1 MSRYLVTGAA
11 GFVGGAVT
19 KALSGRGDDV
29 VAFDRAEASGDNVAT
44 VVGDI
49 TDQAALRDA
58 MQTERPDA
66 VVHCA
71 AVVGVP
77 ASVQAPVDTIRVN
90 VEGSLLLFEAM
101 AEAGVKRAIH
111 ISSEE
116 VYGPFQAE
124 VADENH
130 PCNPMM
136 AYGISK
142 LAVEQL
148 GRSYGASRGLEVI
161 NLRTSWVYGPGLPRP
176 RIPKNLVGAAVTGE
190 RLHLETGGETRID
203 HTYIDDAV
211 AGILAALHKPVHDF
225 DVYNIGSGTAP
236 SLGEIVAIIREL
248 VPGADI
254 AVGPGEYR
262 HGDGT
267 PLVRKGAM
275 GIARARAELGYAPAY
290 DIRAGLAAYVAA
302 LRSAD

>member
-19 KALSGRGDDV
+19 TALSDRGDAV
-29 VAFDRAEASGDNVAT
+29 TAFDREQYPDPAVQS

-49 TDQAALRDA
+49 TDPAAVRDALRA
-58 MQTERPDA
+58 GRTDA

-101 AEAGVKRAIH
+101 VEAGVKRVVH
-111 ISSEE
+111 VSSEE
-116 VYGPFQAE
+116 VYGPFQADA
-124 VADENH
+124 ADENH
-130 PCNPMM
+130 PCNPAM

-148 GRSYGASRGLEVI
+148 GRSYGAQHGLEVI

-176 RIPKNLVGAAVTGE
+176 RIPKNLVDAAVNGE
-190 RLHLETGGETRID
+190 RLHLESGGETRID

-211 AGILAALHKPVHDF
+211 AGVLAALDKPAHAY
-225 DVYNIGSGTAP
+225 DVYNIGSGSAP
-236 SLGEIVAIIREL
+236 SLAEIVEIIREL

-254 AVGPGEYR
+254 AVGPGDYR

-275 GIARARAELGYAPAY
+275 DVTRARDELGYAPAY
-290 DIRAGLAAYVAA
+290 DIRTGLAAYVAA
-302 LRSAD
+302 LRDMG